1 MDKKKKKSSWLGS
14 YKSCIFVP
22 PTPGSELKTKLQSI
36 EKDMRPGGRENW
48 PIRIIETSG
57 KTLESVLVKADPFQG
72 NKCLDPKC
80 LPNKNV
86 KNTISCRRNNIGYRI
101 PCKLCPA
108 SYLGESGENM
118 HTRAK
123 SHLTKFYS
131 KTKHIR
137 ESSAFFK
144 HISNKH
150 GGVREGSTFED
161 YFDIFI
167 VKAYRKPITRIIE
180 EGVFIIN
187 HEGEILNSKT
197 EWHQPKIIRTTI
209 LQGGA
214 EMAGGMV
221 ARFPVDGR
229 RAESL
234 DVPNVVNTQT
244 QEEPQEPIGRTT
256 RAMARR
262 AGGL

>member
-1 MDKKKKKSSWLGS
+1 
-14 YKSCIFVP
+14 
-22 PTPGSELKTKLQSI
+22 
-36 EKDMRPGGRENW
+36 
-48 PIRIIETSG
+48 
-57 KTLESVLVKADPFQG
+57 
-72 NKCLDPKC
+72 
-80 LPNKNV
+80 
-86 KNTISCRRNNIGYRI
+86 
-101 PCKLCPA
+101 
-108 SYLGESGENM
+108 M

-123 SHLTKFYS
+123 SLLTKFYS

-150 GGVREGSTFED
+150 GGVKEGSKFED

-167 VKAYRKPITRIIE
+167 EKAYRKPITRIIE

-187 HEGEILNSKT
+187 YEGEILNSKT

-229 RAESL
+229 QDAAAH
-234 DVPNVVNTQT
+234 NVVNTPV
-244 QEEPQEPIGRTT
+244 QEEPQATTARTT